1 MSRHSRSVNCFLN
14 REFHDLILFLSFLQE
29 NHVLSN
35 YCDSGL
41 VFLSILVR
49 HLDLCSC
56 IVARV
61 LQTYENLAEFDSN
74 CVKTSEILF
83 LLLLCQET

>member
-1 MSRHSRSVNCFLN
+1 VNCFVIK
-14 REFHDLILFLSFLQE
+14 EFHDLILLFFFLKE

-49 HLDLCSC
+49 DLDLCS
-56 IVARV
+56 
-61 LQTYENLAEFDSN
+61 
-74 CVKTSEILF
+74 
-83 LLLLCQET
+83 